1 MNLSQIDAIMGC
13 SRELISLISQIS
25 SLAAELQSR
34 TSHHAEYATKAAN
47 LLRQLSSLEQ
57 ITRCQGGNEESMIQI
72 AEIKRLSAM
81 LYFHDR
87 VLSQLPSVILGSS
100 LPFSLIRLQDFI
112 ITSLQNLS
120 PSSGAS
126 LWPLFVLGKSSLHNS
141 GQARFVLDRLA
152 QLEKSRYL
160 GSVYHARRRV
170 ERDITMWSSEGHWEG
185 NVGERWSG
193 TGAVS
198 ENERWVSLA

>member
-1 MNLSQIDAIMGC
+1 MGC

-25 SLAAELQSR
+25 CLAAELQGR
-34 TSHHAEYATKAAN
+34 ASHHAEHETKAASI
-47 LLRQLSSLEQ
+47 LHQ
-57 ITRCQGGNEESMIQI
+57 INFLNQIPRHQSGNPDIMIQI
-72 AEIKRLSAM
+72 AEIKRLSAI

-87 VLSQLPSVILGSS
+87 VLSQLSPTMLDPSSRPS
-100 LPFSLIRLQDFI
+100 LTHLQDFI
-112 ITSLQNLS
+112 ITSLQNLP

-126 LWPLFVLGKSSLHNS
+126 LWPLFVLGKSDLHS
-141 GQARFVLDRLA
+141 SDQVQFVLDRLI

-170 ERDITMWSSEGHWEG
+170 ERDIRMRLSEGWWEG
-185 NVGERWSG
+185 KKGEKWSDDR
-193 TGAVS
+193 VVC